1 MTTSLQIDPETG
13 KRTYHGYQ
21 LIRATPES
29 DDHLDALR
37 FIEKGKKFKKY
48 DLNRGKLNSHIHSFY
63 QLPTCDFPRHQP
75 VLSLIC
81 CVAMQ
86 YTSNYEIGQ
95 AVGRKFGNIVV
106 EINGVEGKE

>member
-13 KRTYHGYQ
+13 KRTYNGYQ

-37 FIEKGKKFKKY
+37 FIEKGKKYEKC
-48 DLNRGKLNSHIHSFY
+48 DLTRLKTYLASWGRFNSHIHAHVIK
-63 QLPTCDFPRHQP
+63 LPSCDFPRHQP
-75 VLSLIC
+75 FLSLIR

-86 YTSNYEIGQ
+86 FTYFQ
-95 AVGRKFGNIVV
+95 L
-106 EINGVEGKE
+106 

>member
-13 KRTYHGYQ
+13 KRTYNGYQ

-37 FIEKGKKFKKY
+37 FIEKGKLY
-48 DLNRGKLNSHIHSFY
+48 ERCDLTSCLLPLGVNSTRISMPMLSNY
-63 QLPTCDFPRHQP
+63 QAVITDFPRHQP
-75 VLSLIC
+75 FLSLIR

-86 YTSNYEIGQ
+86 FTYFQ
-95 AVGRKFGNIVV
+95 L
-106 EINGVEGKE
+106 